1 MLTARCYQPVG
12 HKDEDVIAEGGGI
25 AAIMRCKR
33 IDGLFQA
40 ELAPQVSCD
49 QHGSPIPGSNRPD
62 IVTFGRW
69 LGGFVT
75 MEQTAEL
82 IEIKVRRQQILAT
95 EIDDGLMPGFALV
108 VAIGLNDAHVFV
120 LDPPFATGGS
130 DDPQE
135 HGDLP
140 QKLILR
146 GSRHLRRF
154 ATNLCN
160 N

>member
-1 MLTARCYQPVG
+1 MLTARRYQPIG
-12 HKDEDVIAEGGGI
+12 HQDQGAIAEGRGVG
-25 AAIMRCKR
+25 AIRRGKR
-33 IDGLFQA
+33 INGLFQTQF
-40 ELAPQVSCD
+40 APQVSGD

-62 IVTFGRW
+62 IISFGRW
-69 LGGFVT
+69 LARFIT
-75 MEQTAEL
+75 MKQTAEL

-95 EIDDGLMPGFALV
+95 EIDDGLMPGFALM
-108 VAIGLNDAHVFV
+108 VAIGLNDADVFV

-135 HGDLP
+135 HGDP
-140 QKLILR
+140 PPKLILR

-154 ATNLCN
+154 ATNLSN